1 MSNIKVDSK
10 NDWFLILILVGAIV
24 FLMIGIDGC
33 TISRKYTYKITFEN
47 GNYDYYELTYK
58 VKKGSK
64 AIEYDGETIMGVKEF
79 ELVK

>member
-1 MSNIKVDSK
+1 MSNIQVSSK
-10 NDWFLILILVGAIV
+10 NDWFLILILVGAII

-33 TISRKYTYKITFEN
+33 TINRRYIYKVTFEN
-47 GNYDYYELTYK
+47 GKYDYYELTYK